1 MCKYIIHMIIYTH
14 ISYVFICIYTYTY
27 IFYAH
32 STVISISSV
41 ISFPVFTRIESRG
54 KFGACA

>member
-32 STVISISSV
+32 STIISISSV
-41 ISFPVFTRIESRG
+41 ISFHSN
-54 KFGACA
+54 